1 MSLHTTVKEKKYTE
15 PVSPIAIDSAT
26 EKDGSS
32 LKPEALAALRMK
44 KIWRMHTS
52 KNRTD
57 CKNEL
62 LQKQF
67 AVLGASVEVGLKVT
81 VPAGVEGLNKIHIVH
96 LIDSWGQPALFDI
109 HPVLAA
115 SRAVYLP
122 RALPA
127 GRPRYQS
134 R

>member
-44 KIWRMHTS
+44 KKIWRMHTS
-52 KNRTD
+52 NNRAD
-57 CKNEL
+57 CKKEL

-67 AVLGASVEVGLKVT
+67 AVLWASVEVGLKVT

-96 LIDSWGQPALFDI
+96 LIDSRGQPALFDI

-115 SRAVYLP
+115 SCAVYLP
-122 RALPA
+122 RALQ